1 MKDETPSAT
10 PEKPPISRYVPGLS
24 AKLLLLTI
32 LFVMLAE
39 VLVFVPSVSNFRRQW
54 LMERLA
60 AAQIA
65 SLAAE
70 AAPGGQLPSMLRDE
84 LLERAQVKAIAV
96 KRDDSRM
103 LVIEMDMPAE
113 IDASYDLRDASWL
126 TLIADALMVY
136 VTPEDRVIR
145 VVGDPGFHEGETIE
159 VVMGEAPL
167 KAAMI
172 RYGLDILGL
181 SILISIITAALVYLT
196 LDAILVKPMTKL
208 TWNIVRFS
216 QRPEDPTRIIA
227 PSARRDEIGTAE
239 RELSAMQREL
249 AETLSQKSRLA
260 ALGLA
265 VSKIS
270 HDLRN
275 MLSSAQLLSDRLIA
289 IKDPTVQRLVPK
301 LIASLDRAIRLC
313 AQTLN
318 YGQAQETPPR
328 RKRFALAPLVAE
340 IGDSLG
346 LPRQRIGW
354 AVEVEPML
362 EVDADRDQLYRVLS
376 NLTRNAVQALE
387 SEGEIEGEI
396 IVAGRR
402 EGAVT
407 VDRSGGHR
415 PRGHGEGP
423 RPSVRGVSGKR
434 PQRWNRAWT
443 RHRARAR
450 AGPWRADRADRQR
463 RRRHLPRHHPR
474 CGGGV
479 EAGAAAQRLNG
490 GSLGPR
496 PRQPCL
502 CAGDGLGRAC
512 LVPASLP
519 RFFCAH
525 ALGLRLAFT
534 SRLAF
539 GRSEAPVAQLDR
551 APDYKSGGRSSNPSG
566 APSPCSMGAS
576 VRQRRRPIAEKMLRP
591 RKGSGYG

>member
-1 MKDETPSAT
+1 MKDDAPSAA
-10 PEKPPISRYVPGLS
+10 PEKPPTSRYVPGLS

-96 KRDDSRM
+96 KRANSRV
-103 LVIEMDMPAE
+103 LVIEMDMPAD
-113 IDASYDLRDASWL
+113 IDASYDLHDASWL
-126 TLIADALMVY
+126 ALIADALMVY
-136 VTPEDRVIR
+136 VTPKDRVIR
-145 VVGDPGFHEGETIE
+145 VVGDPGFHEGESIE

-407 VDRSGGHR
+407 VIEVADT
-415 PRGHGEGP
+415 GP
-423 RPSVRGVSGKR
+423 GV
-434 PQRWNRAWT
+434 PE
-443 RHRARAR
+443 RARAHLFEAFQGSRKGGTGLGLAIAHELVQAHGGQIALINNEGGATFRVTIPDVVVELKR
-450 AGPWRADRADRQR
+450 AR
-463 RRRHLPRHHPR
+463 RRS
-474 CGGGV
+474 
-479 EAGAAAQRLNG
+479 A
-490 GSLGPR
+490 
-496 PRQPCL
+496 
-502 CAGDGLGRAC
+502 
-512 LVPASLP
+512 
-519 RFFCAH
+519 
-525 ALGLRLAFT
+525 
-534 SRLAF
+534 
-539 GRSEAPVAQLDR
+539 
-551 APDYKSGGRSSNPSG
+551 
-566 APSPCSMGAS
+566 
-576 VRQRRRPIAEKMLRP
+576 
-591 RKGSGYG
+591 

>member
-1 MKDETPSAT
+1 MNDESPSPVAD
-10 PEKPPISRYVPGLS
+10 KKRISRHVPGLS

-54 LMERLA
+54 LMERLT

-70 AAPGGQLPSMLRDE
+70 AAPGAELPSMLRDE

-96 KRDDSRM
+96 KRDASRT
-103 LVIEMDMPAE
+103 LIIEMDMPAD
-113 IDASYDLRDASWL
+113 IDASYDLHDATWL

-136 VTPEDRVIR
+136 VTPEDQVIR
-145 VVGDPGFHEGETIE
+145 VVGDPGLHAGERVE

-196 LDAILVKPMTKL
+196 LDALLIKPMTKL

-216 QRPEDPTRIIA
+216 ERPEDPTRIIA

-249 AETLSQKSRLA
+249 AETRTQKSRLA

-301 LIASLDRAIRLC
+301 VITSLDRAIRLC

-328 RKRFALAPLVAE
+328 RKRFPLAPLVAE

-354 AVEVEPML
+354 TVEVEERL
-362 EVDADRDQLYRVLS
+362 EVDADRDQLYRGLS
-376 NLTRNAVQALE
+376 NLCRNAVQALE
-387 SEGEIEGEI
+387 SEGEIGGEI
-396 IVAGRR
+396 DVAGRR

-407 VDRSGGHR
+407 VIEVADTGPGVPEKARAHLFEAFQGNVRKGGTGLGLAIAHELVQA
-415 PRGHGEGP
+415 HGGQIALVDNEGGATFRVTIP
-423 RPSVRGVSGKR
+423 DVVVEL
-434 PQRWNRAWT
+434 T
-443 RHRARAR
+443 RAR
-450 AGPWRADRADRQR
+450 
-463 RRRHLPRHHPR
+463 
-474 CGGGV
+474 
-479 EAGAAAQRLNG
+479 RL
-490 GSLGPR
+490 S
-496 PRQPCL
+496 
-502 CAGDGLGRAC
+502 A
-512 LVPASLP
+512 
-519 RFFCAH
+519 
-525 ALGLRLAFT
+525 
-534 SRLAF
+534 
-539 GRSEAPVAQLDR
+539 
-551 APDYKSGGRSSNPSG
+551 
-566 APSPCSMGAS
+566 
-576 VRQRRRPIAEKMLRP
+576 
-591 RKGSGYG
+591 

>member
-1 MKDETPSAT
+1 MF
-10 PEKPPISRYVPGLS
+10 RFVPGLS

-70 AAPGGQLPSMLRDE
+70 AAPSGQLPPMLRDE

-96 KRDDSRM
+96 KRAASRS
-103 LVIEMDMPAE
+103 LIIEMDMPDE
-113 IDASYDLRDASWL
+113 IDASYDLRDDSWMK
-126 TLIADALMVY
+126 LIADALMVY
-136 VTPEDRVIR
+136 VMPDDRVIR
-145 VVGDPGFHEGETIE
+145 VIGDPGFHQGESIE

-196 LDAILVKPMTKL
+196 LDALLVKPMTKL

-216 QRPEDPTRIIA
+216 ERPEDPTRVIE
-227 PSARRDEIGTAE
+227 PSDRRDEIGTAE

-249 AETLSQKSRLA
+249 ADTLSQKTRLA

-275 MLSSAQLLSDRLIA
+275 MLSSAQLLSDRLITV
-289 IKDPTVQRLVPK
+289 KDPTVQRLVPK

-328 RKRFALAPLVAE
+328 RKRFKLLPLVTE
-340 IGDSLG
+340 VGDSLG
-346 LPRQRIGW
+346 LPRQRIAW
-354 AVEVEPML
+354 VIEVEPML

-376 NLTRNAVQALE
+376 NLCRNAVQALE
-387 SEGEIEGEI
+387 SEGETDGEI
-396 IVAGRR
+396 GVAGRR

-407 VDRSGGHR
+407 VIEVADT
-415 PRGHGEGP
+415 GP
-423 RPSVRGVSGKR
+423 GVPDKARTHLFAAFQGSVRK
-434 PQRWNRAWT
+434 
-443 RHRARAR
+443 
-450 AGPWRADRADRQR
+450 
-463 RRRHLPRHHPR
+463 
-474 CGGGV
+474 GGT
-479 EAGAAAQRLNG
+479 
-490 GSLGPR
+490 
-496 PRQPCL
+496 
-502 CAGDGLGRAC
+502 GLGLAIAHE
-512 LVPASLP
+512 LVQ
-519 RFFCAH
+519 AH
-525 ALGLRLAFT
+525 GGQIALIDNEGGATFRVTIPDVVVELKGARRLSA
-534 SRLAF
+534 
-539 GRSEAPVAQLDR
+539 
-551 APDYKSGGRSSNPSG
+551 
-566 APSPCSMGAS
+566 
-576 VRQRRRPIAEKMLRP
+576 
-591 RKGSGYG
+591 